1 MDISTEDIKTLREK
15 TGVSVMQCK
24 KALEEAGGDMD
35 KAVIILTKKSGD
47 IVAKKSDRDLGAG
60 IIQAYIHAGG
70 SVGAMVELNSETDFV
85 SKNEEFATLAR
96 DIAMHI
102 AAQNP
107 TYLSRED
114 VKEEDLVKVREVF
127 LEEVKDK
134 PADMQEKILEGKIDS
149 YLKERI
155 LLEQDFIKN
164 PEKTIRDLISEATQK
179 FGERIE
185 IARFTA
191 YTVLSE

>member
-1 MDISTEDIKTLREK
+1 MNISTEDIKALREK

-24 KALEEAGGDMD
+24 KALEEAGGDME

-60 IIQAYIHAGG
+60 IIQSYIHAGG

-85 SKNEEFATLAR
+85 SKHEEFATLAR

-102 AAQNP
+102 AAQKP
-107 TYLSRED
+107 TYLSREE
-114 VKEEDLVKVREVF
+114 VKEEDLTKVREVF

-134 PADMQEKILEGKIDS
+134 PADMQEKILEGKIDA

-155 LLEQDFIKN
+155 LLEQEFIKN

-185 IARFTA
+185 VARYTA
-191 YTVLSE
+191 YTVLGE

>member
-1 MDISTEDIKTLREK
+1 MTITTEDIKTLREK
-15 TGVSVMQCK
+15 TGVSVMECK
-24 KALEEAGGDMD
+24 RALEEAGGDME

-70 SVGAMVELNSETDFV
+70 AVGAMVELNSETDFV
-85 SKNEEFATLAR
+85 SKHEEFAALAR

-102 AAQNP
+102 AAQRP
-107 TYLSRED
+107 TYLSREE

-127 LEEVKDK
+127 LAEVKDK
-134 PADMQEKILEGKIDS
+134 PEDMQEKIMEGKIDS

-164 PEKTIRDLISEATQK
+164 PEKTIADLVSEATQK

-185 IARFTA
+185 VARFTA
-191 YTVLSE
+191 YSVLSE